1 MSFSRFVSIGNYQS
15 HSINGQY
22 LLIEGDNG
30 KLRICLASPFTVQVQ
45 AVRKGEDWA
54 DFSYAALPFEKQAI
68 TIEETDNTLSFF
80 TGYYKVEIHKTP
92 LRVRFYTQDGIL
104 INEDEPSFG
113 IGWIGEE
120 VTCYKTLQQ
129 GERFLGLGEKAGNL
143 DKLNTQLTN
152 WNTDAFAYGAESDPL
167 YASIPFYI
175 GIAHGHSYGIFLDN
189 SAKTDFNFG
198 ASNHRFSFFRAQS
211 GALNYYFFHAPDMS
225 GVINAYTTLTGKIE
239 MPPLW
244 SLGYQQ
250 CRYSYYP
257 AAEVLSLARTFRE
270 KNIPCDVLYLDI
282 HYMQDYKVFTWNNQR
297 FENPKQLINELNDM
311 GFKVVVIV
319 DPGIKIEDGYGI
331 YEEGLKEGIF
341 IKYPDGDT
349 YRGEAWP
356 GWCHFPDF
364 TDGKARQWWG
374 DKFEPLVGDGLEG
387 FWNDMNEPAVWGKNV
402 PDLVEFEYDGLKA
415 SHKQA
420 HNVYGMQMARATHDG
435 AKKYLHGKRPFV
447 LTRAGYAGIQRFA
460 ALWTGDNVSTEEHL
474 LLGARMISGLG
485 LSGVPYAGFDV
496 GGFIGEASPDLFT
509 RWIQLG
515 AFTPFF
521 RGHTM
526 INSRDAEPWAFGEE
540 AEEIS
545 RNYIALRYR
554 MMPYLYSLFYQA
566 SQTGMPVVRS
576 LALNH
581 HTEWKVFAYD
591 YQNQFYFGDS
601 LLVCPVVPNKQLTK
615 VYLPQGEF
623 YDFFNDE
630 KVLQTG
636 ETIIELTKDK
646 LPVFVKAGAILP
658 MQATVQHTSQTTD
671 ILEIHLYY
679 GQHETSFEYYEDD
692 GQTYQYQNGGFYKRS
707 LVYNPHQH
715 SFTLG
720 KKEGSYTSKYKT
732 VRLFV
737 HCFET
742 DILKPSINGQAQTLS
757 ATDYRFVE
765 PISNFDPWFKE
776 IDSSKTIK
784 DLPFIEFEH
793 ADNEVIIN
801 LI

>member
-22 LLIEGDNG
+22 LFIEGDNG
-30 KLRICLASPFTVQVQ
+30 MLRICLISPFTVQIQ
-45 AVRKGEDWA
+45 AVKKGEDWA
-54 DFSYAALPFEKQAI
+54 EFSYATLPFQKQGI
-68 TIEETDNTLSFF
+68 TLNETDNTLSFN
-80 TGYYKVEIHKTP
+80 TGYYKVEIHKNP
-92 LRVRFYTQDGIL
+92 LRVRFYNNEGVL

-113 IGWIGEE
+113 IGWMGEE
-120 VTCYKTLQQ
+120 VTCYKTLQH

-143 DKLNTQLTN
+143 DKFNTQLTN

-175 GIAHGHSYGIFLDN
+175 GITHGHSYGIFLDN
-189 SAKTDFNFG
+189 STKTDFNFG

-211 GALNYYFFHAPDMS
+211 GVLNYYFFHAPDMA
-225 GVINAYTTLTGKIE
+225 GVINAYTTLTGKIK

-257 AAEVLSLARTFRE
+257 AAEVLNLARTFRE

-297 FENPKQLINELNDM
+297 FENPKQLISELNDM

-331 YEEGLKEGIF
+331 YEDGLKEGIF

-364 TDGKARQWWG
+364 TDEKARKWWG

-435 AKKYLHGKRPFV
+435 AKKHLQGKRPFV

-496 GGFIGEASPDLFT
+496 GGFIGEATPDLFT

-526 INSRDAEPWAFGEE
+526 INSRDTEPWAFGEE

-581 HTEWKVFAYD
+581 HNEWKVFAYD

-636 ETIIELTKDK
+636 ETIVELTKDK

-658 MQATVQHTSQTTD
+658 MQATVQHTNQVTD

-679 GQHETSFEYYEDD
+679 GQHETSFEYYEDG
-692 GQTYQYQNGGFYKRS
+692 GQTYQYLNGEYYKR
-707 LVYNPHQH
+707 VFAYNPHQH
-715 SFTLG
+715 SFTL
-720 KKEGSYTSKYKT
+720 KPKEGNYTSKYKT
-732 VRLFV
+732 VCLYM
-737 HCFET
+737 HCFEAAT
-742 DILKPSINGQAQTLS
+742 LKPSVNGQAQTLS

-784 DLPFIEFEH
+784 DLPFIEFENL
-793 ADNEVIIN
+793 DNEIVIK
-801 LI
+801 LQ